1 MRPTDYE
8 SVALPT
14 ELHQQTIADYKC
26 LIKAGQLYQAW
37 LLSSRVVQHGLMR
50 SNKMVAAH
58 VVPHES
64 DAAFNSI
71 GLING
76 IRYEPGMFSYRNGIN
91 MLD

>member
-1 MRPTDYE
+1 
-8 SVALPT
+8 
-14 ELHQQTIADYKC
+14 
-26 LIKAGQLYQAW
+26 
-37 LLSSRVVQHGLMR
+37 
-50 SNKMVAAH
+50 MVAAH

-64 DAAFNSI
+64 DATFNSI